1 MDAVKILLADDHAN
15 VRAQL
20 KARLAREAYL
30 QIVGEAANSSQ
41 TVECVQAHEPDVL
54 LIDPVMR
61 DGLGLEA
68 VRQIAERDTP
78 PIIVALT
85 AAADTALVLELR
97 GAGVRHILNKNID
110 SRQLVET
117 LAQVKSEIEK
127 RVA

>member
-1 MDAVKILLADDHAN
+1 MDAVKVLLADDHAN

-30 QIVGEAANSSQ
+30 HIVGEATNSSQ
-41 TVECVQAHEPDVL
+41 TIECVQAHEPDVL

-68 VRQIAERDTP
+68 VRRIAERDAP
-78 PIIVALT
+78 PIIVVLT

-97 GAGVRHILNKNID
+97 DAGVRHILNKNLD

-117 LAQVKSEIEK
+117 LSQVKLEIE
-127 RVA
+127 RRTA